1 MCHWIGDSNRTIRD
15 LVQGDSDRRAANE
28 KVIQTNKK
36 RRIDVNY
43 PRLFRGVVSTGV
55 IYTNYLYYIG
65 YAYTVYVAKQNPVK
79 GFGETNIIRDHELTT
94 ADIVELQQSLGKN
107 LIVNNHLQ
115 AVRPNIWSP
124 PQPPQADVVL
134 TSVTLLS
141 TMRE

>member
-1 MCHWIGDSNRTIRD
+1 MQFYLLPNP
-15 LVQGDSDRRAANE
+15 QNAAVWTLASAQCE
-28 KVIQTNKK
+28 HKSTYKEVTAHELSL
-36 RRIDVNY
+36 
-43 PRLFRGVVSTGV
+43 LF
-55 IYTNYLYYIG
+55 G

-134 TSVTLLS
+134 TSVTLLL

>member
-1 MCHWIGDSNRTIRD
+1 MQHVTKHFYLYFHTYLPEIYS
-15 LVQGDSDRRAANE
+15 QA
-28 KVIQTNKK
+28 
-36 RRIDVNY
+36 
-43 PRLFRGVVSTGV
+43 LFRRLLVSTGV

-79 GFGETNIIRDHELTT
+79 EFGETNIIRDHELTT

-124 PQPPQADVVL
+124 PKPPVADVVL

-141 TMRE
+141 VLRA

>member
-1 MCHWIGDSNRTIRD
+1 MQHVTKHFYLYFHTYLPEIYS
-15 LVQGDSDRRAANE
+15 QA
-28 KVIQTNKK
+28 
-36 RRIDVNY
+36 
-43 PRLFRGVVSTGV
+43 LFRRLLVSTGV

-79 GFGETNIIRDHELTT
+79 EFGETNIIRDHELTT

-107 LIVNNHLQ
+107 LIANNHLQ

-124 PQPPQADVVL
+124 PKPPVADVVL

-141 TMRE
+141 VLRD

>member
-1 MCHWIGDSNRTIRD
+1 M
-15 LVQGDSDRRAANE
+15 
-28 KVIQTNKK
+28 
-36 RRIDVNY
+36 
-43 PRLFRGVVSTGV
+43 
-55 IYTNYLYYIG
+55 NYLYYIG

-79 GFGETNIIRDHELTT
+79 GFSETNIIRDHELTT

>member
-43 PRLFRGVVSTGV
+43 PRPFRGVVSTGV
-55 IYTNYLYYIG
+55 IYTNYLYYID

-79 GFGETNIIRDHELTT
+79 GFGETNIIRDHELMT
-94 ADIVELQQSLGKN
+94 ANIIDLQLS
-107 LIVNNHLQ
+107 VPVSDP
-115 AVRPNIWSP
+115 AV
-124 PQPPQADVVL
+124 A
-134 TSVTLLS
+134 
-141 TMRE
+141 

>member
-1 MCHWIGDSNRTIRD
+1 MQHVTKHFYLYFHTYLPEIYS
-15 LVQGDSDRRAANE
+15 QA
-28 KVIQTNKK
+28 
-36 RRIDVNY
+36 
-43 PRLFRGVVSTGV
+43 LFRRLLVSTGV

-79 GFGETNIIRDHELTT
+79 GFGETNIICDHELTT

-124 PQPPQADVVL
+124 PKPPVADVVL

-141 TMRE
+141 VLRD

>member
-1 MCHWIGDSNRTIRD
+1 MSITH
-15 LVQGDSDRRAANE
+15 A
-28 KVIQTNKK
+28 
-36 RRIDVNY
+36 
-43 PRLFRGVVSTGV
+43 PFRGVVSTGV

-79 GFGETNIIRDHELTT
+79 GFGEPNIIRDHELTT
-94 ADIVELQQSLGKN
+94 ADIVELQQSLVKN

>member
-1 MCHWIGDSNRTIRD
+1 MSITH
-15 LVQGDSDRRAANE
+15 A
-28 KVIQTNKK
+28 
-36 RRIDVNY
+36 
-43 PRLFRGVVSTGV
+43 PFRGVVSTEV

-115 AVRPNIWSP
+115 AVRPNI
-124 PQPPQADVVL
+124 
-134 TSVTLLS
+134 
-141 TMRE
+141 

>member
-1 MCHWIGDSNRTIRD
+1 M
-15 LVQGDSDRRAANE
+15 
-28 KVIQTNKK
+28 
-36 RRIDVNY
+36 
-43 PRLFRGVVSTGV
+43 
-55 IYTNYLYYIG
+55 NYLYYIG

-94 ADIVELQQSLGKN
+94 ADIVELQKSLGKN

>member
-1 MCHWIGDSNRTIRD
+1 M
-15 LVQGDSDRRAANE
+15 
-28 KVIQTNKK
+28 
-36 RRIDVNY
+36 
-43 PRLFRGVVSTGV
+43 
-55 IYTNYLYYIG
+55 NYLYYIG

-94 ADIVELQQSLGKN
+94 ADIVELQQL
-107 LIVNNHLQ
+107 LQ

-134 TSVTLLS
+134 TSATLLA

>member
-1 MCHWIGDSNRTIRD
+1 M
-15 LVQGDSDRRAANE
+15 
-28 KVIQTNKK
+28 
-36 RRIDVNY
+36 
-43 PRLFRGVVSTGV
+43 
-55 IYTNYLYYIG
+55 NYLYYIG

-124 PQPPQADVVL
+124 SSAAAGGCCVDQRNAAFDNAGIIPSEQ
-134 TSVTLLS
+134 
-141 TMRE
+141 

>member
-1 MCHWIGDSNRTIRD
+1 MQHVTKHFYLYFHAYLPEIYS
-15 LVQGDSDRRAANE
+15 QA
-28 KVIQTNKK
+28 
-36 RRIDVNY
+36 
-43 PRLFRGVVSTGV
+43 LFRWLLVSTGV